1 MEFDHQTN
9 ISIPSKRAKN
19 MIQYSTSSKDM
30 VSPPLIKINRV
41 VVNSGHQ
48 ILIRKEPDKTILA
61 KPERI
66 KFTTSCPVLLACNF
80 CECATLMQSLDV
92 TLKALIPM
100 KGSTID
106 VSFNRDG

>member
-48 ILIRKEPDKTILA
+48 ILNRKEPD
-61 KPERI
+61 
-66 KFTTSCPVLLACNF
+66 
-80 CECATLMQSLDV
+80 
-92 TLKALIPM
+92 
-100 KGSTID
+100 
-106 VSFNRDG
+106 